1 MSRYRYYCIHE
12 GCPHPV
18 ENQDTGECA
27 SHGAARRK
35 EEREANKPRKEPYK
49 IAPRS
54 KKRAAEESQYS
65 KEKREWIA
73 GMPCAVFP
81 ELMAVDIHHKKGR
94 VGYADQWAKD
104 RGITLLRDQR
114 YWLPVSREGHNEIE
128 LNPQWAKDQ
137 GFSLSRLEII
147 DEEKPTI

>member
-1 MSRYRYYCIHE
+1 MSLFCCIWD
-12 GCPHPV
+12 GCMNPV

-27 SHGAARRK
+27 THGALRRK
-35 EEREANKPRKEPYK
+35 AERNDAKPRKEPYR

-54 KKRAAEESQYS
+54 KKRAKEESEYS

-73 GMPCAVFP
+73 GKHCAVFP
-81 ELMAVDIHHKKGR
+81 DLMAIDIHHKKGR
-94 VGYADQWAKD
+94 QGYADQWAKD

-114 YWLPVSREGHNEIE
+114 WWLPVSREGHHEIE